1 MLIKLFSAGH
11 GDYRRVLKRRCALFG
26 FLIFL
31 GACTLGASFV
41 LMLLEVAVPSFVL
54 GLYGGVGLG
63 VAGFSVVGL
72 VGTRKLMKD
81 EKKMRAEEI
90 KETDER
96 GREVSLRAAS
106 ITALIL
112 IILAYVALMVAV
124 AVNQTVFFT
133 LLAAIAAFFVVFLSA
148 TAYYNKKL

>member
-1 MLIKLFSAGH
+1 M
-11 GDYRRVLKRRCALFG
+11 
-26 FLIFL
+26 
-31 GACTLGASFV
+31 GASFV
-41 LMLLEVAVPSFVL
+41 LAWLDVALPSFVL
-54 GLYGGVGLG
+54 GFYGGVGLG

-72 VGTRKLMKD
+72 IGTRRLLRD

-96 GREVSLRAAS
+96 GREVTLRAAS
-106 ITALIL
+106 ATVLIL
-112 IILAYVALMVAV
+112 MVLAYVALMIAV
-124 AVNQTVFFT
+124 AVSQAVFFT